1 MTLRICELAAKL
13 IPRADVDD
21 TENIVRKQTRG
32 SFCPSLYLVTDDRL
46 TDLAAV
52 AKTDSG
58 RWFCSVIDGLHWL
71 TAHSGIRRQQRAVGA
86 KRVFFQRRFT
96 DTRPT
101 LATAKRFGD
110 GYCSIS
116 SFINYWTCGIPW
128 THKLRLLYGEPR
140 AIKSYEE

>member
-101 LATAKRFGD
+101 LATAKRFGYSAYMSGLNRD
-110 GYCSIS
+110 DF
-116 SFINYWTCGIPW
+116 FIFFI
-128 THKLRLLYGEPR
+128 LLSQHIFDSLLQPT
-140 AIKSYEE
+140 K